1 MIIQYYNG
9 YLNMEKIRELIKVG
23 KDGTTA
29 FHIIEGAKKVGFHA
43 IGCKCNL
50 DKLLSNEVIL
60 PVIANVIIN
69 QKYTHFVVIYK
80 IDRHKKELIVADPA
94 NKIKKINY
102 DSFAQIYND
111 VIIIMHPKT
120 KIITTEKTKYSLK
133 DFLPLLKCN
142 KSLII
147 NMSLLSIFVILFS
160 ILLSFYGQSLLNNI
174 DNGKNQLLLVFI
186 FFVFLNILKVFSE
199 YFRNILFSYISQ
211 KVELVI
217 ANDSFS
223 NILSLPYLYYRN
235 HSSGDILSR
244 LKDISNIRDGLSQGI
259 LLLIIDIPLMLI
271 SFFILCLI
279 NTDLAIVS
287 SLIFLL
293 YWLTLKLFHTPLE
306 NAIENCQKEHSI
318 LTSKQLESINSFE
331 AIKGLNIKDEINEQ
345 VQTQEVIFLKE
356 LHNYQK
362 IMNVE
367 IFIKDLIEDIGY
379 LVIFYFGCVMMI
391 DNKISMGLLLTFQSF
406 VSYFLTPIR
415 DLVDFDS
422 GLKKMKKSWIRLKEI
437 FIENK
442 SRGYITK
449 KVDGDIVISNLS
461 YSYDY
466 NKDILKNVNLS
477 IKKGDKVLLTGK
489 SGSGKSSI
497 VKLLKQ
503 YYLSKRG
510 TIEIGNIDINDY
522 CTNDILYISQN
533 EFLFTDS
540 VMNNITLNKNYD
552 LSMIEDVMKMCE
564 IEEIVANSNLGYF
577 LLIEENG
584 FNLSGGERQRI
595 ILARAIIKPFNILI
609 IDEGTSQMDINMERR
624 ILKKI
629 FKRFYDKTIIVISH
643 RFDNL
648 DLFTHHIKIHNG
660 RIFSDVL
667 KNGKH

>member
-1 MIIQYYNG
+1 
-9 YLNMEKIRELIKVG
+9 
-23 KDGTTA
+23 
-29 FHIIEGAKKVGFHA
+29 
-43 IGCKCNL
+43 
-50 DKLLSNEVIL
+50 
-60 PVIANVIIN
+60 
-69 QKYTHFVVIYK
+69 
-80 IDRHKKELIVADPA
+80 
-94 NKIKKINY
+94 
-102 DSFAQIYND
+102 
-111 VIIIMHPKT
+111 
-120 KIITTEKTKYSLK
+120 
-133 DFLPLLKCN
+133 
-142 KSLII
+142 
-147 NMSLLSIFVILFS
+147 
-160 ILLSFYGQSLLNNI
+160 
-174 DNGKNQLLLVFI
+174 
-186 FFVFLNILKVFSE
+186 
-199 YFRNILFSYISQ
+199 
-211 KVELVI
+211 
-217 ANDSFS
+217 
-223 NILSLPYLYYRN
+223 
-235 HSSGDILSR
+235 
-244 LKDISNIRDGLSQGI
+244 
-259 LLLIIDIPLMLI
+259 
-271 SFFILCLI
+271 
-279 NTDLAIVS
+279 
-287 SLIFLL
+287 
-293 YWLTLKLFHTPLE
+293 
-306 NAIENCQKEHSI
+306 
-318 LTSKQLESINSFE
+318 
-331 AIKGLNIKDEINEQ
+331 
-345 VQTQEVIFLKE
+345 
-356 LHNYQK
+356 
-362 IMNVE
+362 MNVE

-503 YYLSKRG
+503 YYPSKRG